1 MAVEKSWSETFQD
14 ILGGL
19 ATTYGV
25 IEVTKANT
33 ALAKAQTS
41 WQSMGLP
48 YYYNNPNAQ
57 TAGYLTTG
65 SGNNGL
71 LLFGGLAI
79 AVIGVVLLLNRD

>member
-1 MAVEKSWSETFQD
+1 MANETSWSETFQD

-25 IEVTKANT
+25 IEVAKANS

-48 YYYNNPNAQ
+48 YYANNPNAQ
-57 TAGYLTTG
+57 QLGYT
-65 SGNNGL
+65 SGLGNSSNMMLIVGL
-71 LLFGGLAI
+71 VVIVGGVALLM
-79 AVIGVVLLLNRD
+79 RD